1 MVKGKT
7 TDYAHSVTRVR
18 ALETG
23 LLDKAK
29 IERMAE
35 ARDATEAIKILS
47 ETAYGAQVSR
57 VGSAFEYE
65 TILRD
70 EIAAVRQLFWKISP
84 HPKLT
89 DLFFLKYDVLNLKI
103 LIKGKYLEQEVGD
116 ILVTSGTIAP
126 EKMTAMVAE
135 GKFKELPSEIA
146 QAAEEAQVALEET
159 ADPQLVDTILDKAH
173 YAYLSRFLSEQ
184 EQGFLLDFVALQADL
199 TNIKSFV
206 RVRHVAEG
214 DGLRTRELLRK
225 VFIPGGKLEL
235 DSFLTQLDEPLT
247 AFADRFS
254 RDPWGYVVADGVA
267 AWEKEG
273 SLTTYEKL
281 ADNFLLSY
289 MKKTRLIAFG
299 PEPLVAYFWAKEN
312 EVKLIRIV
320 MVGKIN
326 GLPADDIKE
335 RLRDVYA

>member
-1 MVKGKT
+1 MKGKK

-18 ALETG
+18 ALERG
-23 LLDKAK
+23 LLDKGK

-47 ETAYGAQVSR
+47 ETAYQAQVSR
-57 VGSAFEYE
+57 ISSPYEYE
-65 TILRD
+65 DILRS
-70 EIAAVRQLFWKISP
+70 EISAVRQLFWKISP
-84 HPKLT
+84 HPELT

-103 LIKGKYLEQEVGD
+103 LIKGQYLQQDVSD
-116 ILVTSGTIAP
+116 ILVTSGTVAP
-126 EKMTAMVAE
+126 DEMKAMVGE

-146 QAAEEAQVALEET
+146 QAAEEAQAALKET
-159 ADPQLVDTILDKAH
+159 ADPQLVDTTLDKAY
-173 YAYLSRFLSEQ
+173 YAYLSRFLSEHKQ
-184 EQGFLLDFVALQADL
+184 SFLQDFVALQADL
-199 TNIKSFV
+199 TNIKSFI
-206 RVRHVAEG
+206 RVRHVAED
-214 DGLRTRELLRK
+214 DGLRARELLGK
-225 VFIPGGKLEL
+225 VFIPGGKLKLDFFLAEL
-235 DSFLTQLDEPLT
+235 DESLT

-267 AWEKEG
+267 AWEQEG
-273 SLTTYEKL
+273 SLTMYEKL

-289 MKKTRLIAFG
+289 MKETSLIAFG
-299 PEPLVAYFWAKEN
+299 PEPLVAYLWAKEN
-312 EVKLIRIV
+312 EAKLIRIV